1 LALFYPDAGLANL
14 PVSPGL
20 GLGAAARGWWGALA
34 LGPVAAQHVCVALVG
49 IKLRP
54 AWAGL
59 VKQSISSRFVVEP
72 GGAGGPSVATYT
84 AVCGGLAIFKYYVG
98 LSM

>member
-1 LALFYPDAGLANL
+1 MTLVYPDAGLEIL

-20 GLGAAARGWWGALA
+20 GLGAAAWGWWGDLA
-34 LGPVAAQHVCVALVG
+34 SGPVAAQHVCVALVG

-59 VKQSISSRFVVEP
+59 VEQPLSSRFVVEP
-72 GGAGGPSVATYT
+72 GGAGGPGVATYT
-84 AVCGGLAIFKYYVG
+84 AVLGGLAVLKYYVG
-98 LSM
+98 LRL